1 MLKVRKYISLF
12 IIITVSLLLFT
23 GFVPATIKDVSPETP
38 AAEKLIP
45 VNDIAGHPGE
55 AAISEMYLKD
65 IMKGYPDKTFR
76 PNHPISKIQAVVMLV
91 RVMGLAPTEK
101 LTGDQPYLQEN
112 FHLPRWANGYVIT
125 ALNEQ
130 LISYSELE
138 TIAAQKPL
146 SRQDAARLVIRALG
160 LSNIDEKQNSVQLDF
175 TDAKLINLEFRGY
188 VALAIEKRLMST
200 NAEGAFQP
208 YNPVTRGEI
217 AILFSRAD
225 EFLPEHDREVI
236 GTYVYSATSGP
247 TTLNI
252 TNKNILITIALA
264 DNYLLFRDGKAAGR
278 SDLQTGDNV
287 KVVKNSNDKGVL
299 ILVTAAPKPE
309 CKEIRVEPLK
319 VETAAEAIQVFVT
332 KNKTTEDYFVLN
344 HEGYLY
350 ILVTRGEKPNS
361 GYAIEITKITA
372 NDDNKAR
379 NLEVTV
385 VKSSPKPGFFYTLP
399 LTYRLV
405 LTKVPLDD
413 KEPGQVSF
421 VDETGKVLK
430 KIPALD

>member
-1 MLKVRKYISLF
+1 MLKARKYISF
-12 IIITVSLLLFT
+12 FVIITVSLLLST
-23 GFVPATIKDVSPETP
+23 GFVPAPLKDVSPDPPVE
-38 AAEKLIP
+38 EKLVP
-45 VNDIAGHPGE
+45 VNDIAGHLGE

-65 IMKGYPDKTFR
+65 IMKGYPDKTFK
-76 PNHPISKIQAVVMLV
+76 PNNPVSKIQAVVMLV
-91 RVMGLAPTEK
+91 RVMGLAPNEK
-101 LTGDQPYLQEN
+101 LVGNQPYLQEN
-112 FHLPRWANGYVIT
+112 FLIPRWANGYIIT
-125 ALNEQ
+125 ALNEK

-146 SRQDAARLVIRALG
+146 SRQDAARLIIRALG
-160 LSNIDEKQNSVQLDF
+160 LSNITEDQNLGQLDF
-175 TDAKLINLEFRGY
+175 TDAKLINRDFRGY
-188 VALAIEKRLMST
+188 VALAAEKKLMSA

-208 YNPVTRGEI
+208 FNPVTRGEI

-225 EFLPEHDREVI
+225 EFLPDHDREI
-236 GTYVYSATSGP
+236 TATYVYSATTGLS
-247 TTLNI
+247 TLNL
-252 TNKNILITIALA
+252 TKNNTLITIDMA
-264 DNYLLFRDGKAAGR
+264 DKYLLFRDGKAAGR
-278 SDLQTGDNV
+278 ADLQTGDNV
-287 KVVKNSNDKGVL
+287 KIVKNSNDKGVL

-309 CKEIRVEPLK
+309 SKEIRVEPLK